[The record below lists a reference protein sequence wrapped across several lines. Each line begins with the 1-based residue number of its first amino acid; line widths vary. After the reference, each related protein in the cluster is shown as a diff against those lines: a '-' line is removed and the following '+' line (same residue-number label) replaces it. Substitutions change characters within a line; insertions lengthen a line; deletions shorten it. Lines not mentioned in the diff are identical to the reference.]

1 MVMSSKRNFI
11 APINQQESRQHA
23 SMNYRFVVPMMLTAF
38 FELSVISIVRVTTS
52 YRAIEL
58 GLSAAW
64 IGIITAA
71 FAILPVFMALKVGRA
86 IDRGNDVNMI
96 WAGTGLLVV
105 ACAGIAM
112 FSSLYPLLFFT
123 AALGVGHLLL
133 SIGVQV
139 LCAQQPGPGVMERML
154 GNYMIATAV
163 GQGVGPAIVGWV
175 GGSAAIP
182 PTQILFWIG
191 LGTAVLAFLS
201 SLLLRS
207 KHRSPAQQAKT
218 VKPVPVRDIVNQ
230 PGFAVIFFVSVVSVV
245 AQDLIVVYLP
255 LMGTER
261 NIAVDIIG
269 SLLAVRAIAAVVSRL
284 FFAKLSMMLGSAG
297 LMIASTLA
305 GAVAFGFLAAPIP
318 LAGMYIAIAIV
329 GGSLGVAVTTGISSL
344 LALVSSDVR
353 GTANSLRTG
362 GTRLGQVIIPFLA
375 GLLAAF
381 AGVASVFL
389 VIGASLAMAASAVQ
403 FTRTKPQT

>member
-1 MVMSSKRNFI
+1 
-11 APINQQESRQHA
+11 
-23 SMNYRFVVPMMLTAF
+23 MNYRFVVPMMLTAF

-71 FAILPVFMALKVGRA
+71 FAILPVFLALKVGRA
-86 IDRGNDVNMI
+86 IDRGNDINMI
-96 WAGTGLLVV
+96 WAGTGSLVV

-112 FSSLYPLLFFT
+112 FSSLYPLLLFT
-123 AALGVGHLLL
+123 AMLGVGHLLL

-154 GNYMIATAV
+154 GNYMIATAI

-191 LGTAVLAFLS
+191 LGTAVLAFLA
-201 SLLLRS
+201 SLMLRS
-207 KHRSPAQQAKT
+207 NHRGPRQEKT
-218 VKPVPVRDIVNQ
+218 SIPVPVRDIVKQ

-284 FFAKLSMMLGSAG
+284 FFAKLSMLLGSAG

-305 GAVAFGFLAAPIP
+305 GAIAFGFLAAPIP
-318 LAGMYIAIAIV
+318 LAGMYVAIAIV

-362 GTRLGQVIIPFLA
+362 GTRLGQVVIPFLA

-403 FTRTKPQT
+403 FTKPKSQT